1 MMGTMFV
8 SLASGAAQA
17 DLQRELRHFTPW
29 SKHRQTEEHSLPG
42 MIRRVTGQS
51 TVKFGDAVVATED
64 TVIGV
69 ELCEELFTP
78 AS

>member
-1 MMGTMFV
+1 MSFIV
-8 SLASGAAQA
+8 SLKKG
-17 DLQRELRHFTPW
+17 PG
-29 SKHRQTEEHSLPG
+29 RQTLVP
-42 MIRRVTGQS
+42 
-51 TVKFGDAVVATED
+51 FGDAVVSTDD